1 MIKEKSVAVIG
12 LGYVGLPLLRLL
24 SNQKIKAYGFDINH
38 EKILNLKK
46 NISYISDLT
55 NNQLKIIDKKKL
67 FDMDEINK
75 INECNFIVLC
85 LPTPLNKFNEP
96 DMEDVK
102 LALDKMK
109 PFLKKIKQLF
119 LKAQYILEQRGIY
132 LLNLFQKNLN

>member
-1 MIKEKSVAVIG
+1 M
-12 LGYVGLPLLRLL
+12 PLLRLL
-24 SNQKIKAYGFDINH
+24 SNKKIKAYGFDINH

-85 LPTPLNKFNEP
+85 LPTPLNRFNEP

-109 PFLKKIKQLF
+109 PLKKKSNN
-119 LKAQYILEQRGIY
+119 YP
-132 LLNLFQKNLN
+132 